1 MITLSEENY
10 LKTILS
16 INLDTNNLVSTNEIA
31 HILNTSAASVTEM
44 IKKLQDKKLV
54 IYKKY
59 KGVKLSKSGSK
70 QAIEI
75 LRKHRLWETFLVKKL
90 DFSWSEVHDIAEQ
103 LEHIKSEK
111 LIDKL
116 NHFLNYPKFDPH
128 GDPIPTKNG
137 LMPTSKRTTLD
148 EMPVNSKA
156 IIMGVSLDNKEFL
169 DYLTKLNISIGA
181 EVYSI
186 DRISFDQSMKI
197 KINSKVEHISKEIA
211 RNILIKINYTWEKS
225 PWFLKSLSG

>member
-10 LKTILS
+10 LKAILS
-16 INLDTNNLVSTNEIA
+16 INLNTNSVVSTNQIA
-31 HILNTSAASVTEM
+31 NMLNTSAASVTEM
-44 IKKLQDKKLV
+44 VKKLQDKNLV

-59 KGVKLSKSGSK
+59 KGVNLSKKGRK
-70 QAIEI
+70 KAIEI

-90 DFSWSEVHDIAEQ
+90 DFSWSEVHDVAEQ

-111 LIDKL
+111 LTDKL

-128 GDPIPTKNG
+128 GDPIPKKNG
-137 LMPTSKRTTLD
+137 IMPTTNRITLN
-148 EMPVNSKA
+148 EMQLNSKG

-169 DYLTKLNISIGA
+169 DYLTRLNISIGTK
-181 EVYSI
+181 VYAI

-197 KINSKVEHISKEIA
+197 KINDTIEFISKEIA
-211 RNILIKINYTWEKS
+211 QNILIKID
-225 PWFLKSLSG
+225 